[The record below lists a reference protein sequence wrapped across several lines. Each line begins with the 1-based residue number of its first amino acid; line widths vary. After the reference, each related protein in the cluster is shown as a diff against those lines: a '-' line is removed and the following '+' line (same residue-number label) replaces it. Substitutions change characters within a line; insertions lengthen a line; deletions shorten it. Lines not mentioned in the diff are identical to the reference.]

1 MLPDSELVLVAD
13 IGGTNT
19 RVALGDTTGGL
30 HGLRVLKNT
39 DIDDLQT
46 LLEETIGA
54 GRRRTTSAVLALAGP
69 VDGDEVRLTN
79 HPWTISRS
87 IFENALGLRR
97 LILVNDFLAVAHAM
111 PVLKERDV
119 IEIQK
124 GEAAGPGN
132 ILVCGPGTGF
142 GAAALID
149 SGATKT
155 GITSEAGH
163 MVLGAASQDEIELFS
178 RISLQNGPTAVEHV
192 LSGTGLVS
200 LCRALS
206 QKVLTSEEIIAS
218 AQADNVDARRTIAV
232 FMKVFGRI
240 VGDLALAYNA
250 LGGVYIVGGIGR
262 ALAPMYAHSGFLESF
277 CNHPPYADRLR
288 RTPLCVVTHDQP
300 GLVGALQIGI
310 SAL

>member
-1 MLPDSELVLVAD
+1 LLPDSELILVAD
-13 IGGTNT
+13 VGGTNT
-19 RVALGDTTGGL
+19 RVALGDSAGGL
-30 HGLRVLKNT
+30 HGLRVFKNA
-39 DIDDLQT
+39 DIDDLKT
-46 LLEETIGA
+46 LFEKTIGT
-54 GRRRTTSAVLALAGP
+54 GRSRAASAVLAVAGP

-79 HPWTISRS
+79 HPWKISRTGIES
-87 IFENALGLRR
+87 SLGLRR
-97 LILVNDFLAVAHAM
+97 LILVNDFLAIAHAV
-111 PVLKERDV
+111 PVLTERDV

-124 GEAAGPGN
+124 GEAAWRSN

-163 MVLGAASQDEIELFS
+163 MVLGATSQEEIELFS

-218 AQADNVDARRTIAV
+218 AQTGNVDARRTIAV

>member
-1 MLPDSELVLVAD
+1 MPDSELVLVAD

-19 RVALGDTTGGL
+19 RVALGDSAGGL
-30 HGLRVLKNT
+30 HGLRVFKNA

-46 LLEETIGA
+46 LFEETIGTD
-54 GRRRTTSAVLALAGP
+54 RRVASAVLAWAGP

-79 HPWTISRS
+79 HSWKISRS
-87 IFENALGLRR
+87 GLENSLGLRR
-97 LILVNDFLAVAHAM
+97 LILVNDFLAAAHAV
-111 PVLKERDV
+111 PVLHERDV
-119 IEIQK
+119 IEIKK
-124 GEAAGPGN
+124 GEAAGRSG

-149 SGATKT
+149 SAGTKT

-163 MVLGAASQDEIELFS
+163 MVLGATSQEEIELFG
-178 RISLQNGPTAVEHV
+178 RISKNGPIAVEDV

-200 LCRALS
+200 LYRALS
-206 QKVLTSEEIIAS
+206 QKTLTSAEIIAS
-218 AQADNVDARRTIAV
+218 AQAGNVDARRTIAV

-240 VGDLALAYNA
+240 VGDLTLAYNA

-262 ALAPMYAHSGFLESF
+262 ALAPMYARSGFLESF

-288 RTPLCVVTHDQP
+288 RAPLYVVTHDQP
-300 GLVGALQIGI
+300 GLLGALQIGL